1 MQNACAE
8 KPGLRPLCA
17 LLCAAGLLCAPLA
30 LAQNLSPD
38 ILVVGAGG
46 AGMAAAIETHEGS
59 GGKAKVVILEKLPFV
74 GGTTLLASTAYNAGG
89 SKLQPDYSADDYAQ
103 KLLKGFP
110 KADEHDRANIRQ
122 LADLSGPTADWL
134 IAMGADMSRVIN
146 GSQMTPADG
155 SAYGAMIVPVLKK
168 RVDALG
174 IPVVT
179 NADVQELVTDEAG
192 RVTGVRA
199 VLKSSQKEV
208 IPAKA
213 VILATGGF
221 ASNPELVKRF
231 TPQWAGYP
239 STASVGAEGDGLLM
253 AEKLGAKLDNMALA
267 GPQTVAYD
275 TGHGAV
281 SLTNVRYNGAILVGK
296 TGQRFTNELGNTAKI
311 GVDIKAQEGGVA
323 FLVFDRAS
331 VENAALMKKY
341 EAQGYFVKADTL
353 EELARK
359 FGIDEANLKAT
370 VERWR
375 GFYDQKKDGD
385 FGRTQSMFSRIDKA
399 PYYGQKISPASQ
411 TTYGGVERNADGAAL
426 KEDGSVIPGLFVAG
440 ETADQ
445 YGQGVSLG
453 IVTGRI
459 AARGAL
465 KAIEAK

>member
-1 MQNACAE
+1 MRTATA
-8 KPGLRPLCA
+8 KKTVLRPLPA
-17 LLCAAGLLCAPLA
+17 LLAAAGLLCATFA
-30 LAQNLSPD
+30 GAQTLSAD

-46 AGMAAAIETHEGS
+46 AGMAAAIEAHEAS
-59 GGKAKVVILEKLPFV
+59 NGKAKVVILEKLPFV

-89 SKLQPDYSADDYAQ
+89 SKLQPDYSAQDYEA

-110 KADEHDRANIRQ
+110 KADAHDRANIVQ
-122 LADLSGPTADWL
+122 LAQLSGPTADWL
-134 IAMGADMSRVIN
+134 VAMGADMSRIIN

-179 NADVQELVTDEAG
+179 NADVQELVTDDSG
-192 RVTGVRA
+192 RVTGVKA
-199 VLKSSQKEV
+199 TLKTKTTET

-221 ASNPELVKRF
+221 ASNPELVMRF
-231 TPQWAGYP
+231 SPQWAGYP
-239 STASVGAEGDGLLM
+239 STASVGAEGDGILM

-296 TGQRFTNELGNTAKI
+296 TGKRFTNELGNTAVI
-311 GVDIKAQEGGVA
+311 GADIKKQEGGVA
-323 FLVFDRAS
+323 FLIFDRTS

-341 EAQGYFVKADTL
+341 ESQGYFVKAETL
-353 EELARK
+353 NELAGK
-359 FGIDEANLKAT
+359 LGIDKTNLEAT
-370 VERWR
+370 VERWH
-375 GFYDQKKDGD
+375 GFFDKKKDED

-426 KEDGSVIPGLFVAG
+426 KTDGSVIPGLFVAG

-465 KAIEAK
+465 KAIDAK

>member
-1 MQNACAE
+1 MRKLPVH
-8 KPGLRPLCA
+8 KPGLRPLTA
-17 LLCAAGLLCAPLA
+17 VLAAAGLLCASVA
-30 LAQNLSPD
+30 GAQNLSAD

-46 AGMAAAIETHEGS
+46 AGMAAAIEAHEAS
-59 GGKAKVVILEKLPFV
+59 NGKAKVVILEKLPFV

-89 SKLQPDYSADDYAQ
+89 SKLQPNYSAKDYEA

-110 KADEHDRANIRQ
+110 KADDHDRANIRQ
-122 LADLSGPTADWL
+122 LAELSGPTADWL
-134 IAMGADMSRVIN
+134 VAMGADMSRVIN

-174 IPVVT
+174 ISVVT
-179 NADVQELVTDEAG
+179 NADVQELVTDAAG
-192 RVTGVRA
+192 RLQT
-199 VLKSSQKEV
+199 

-213 VILATGGF
+213 VILAMGGF

-231 TPQWAGYP
+231 SPQWAGYP
-239 STASVGAEGDGLLM
+239 STASVGAEGDGILM

-296 TGQRFTNELGNTAKI
+296 TGKRFTNELGNTAVI
-311 GVDIKAQEGGVA
+311 GADIKKQEGGVA
-323 FLVFDRAS
+323 FLIFDRTS

-353 EELARK
+353 DELARK
-359 FGIDEANLKAT
+359 LGVDKTNLKAT
-370 VERWR
+370 VERWH
-375 GFYDQKKDGD
+375 GFFDKKKDED

-426 KEDGSVIPGLFVAG
+426 KTDGSVIPGLFVAG

-445 YGQGVSLG
+445 YGQGSGSSRVASPRA
-453 IVTGRI
+453 VRSNRSARND
-459 AARGAL
+459 AAV
-465 KAIEAK
+465 

>member
-1 MQNACAE
+1 
-8 KPGLRPLCA
+8 
-17 LLCAAGLLCAPLA
+17 
-30 LAQNLSPD
+30 
-38 ILVVGAGG
+38 
-46 AGMAAAIETHEGS
+46 
-59 GGKAKVVILEKLPFV
+59 
-74 GGTTLLASTAYNAGG
+74 
-89 SKLQPDYSADDYAQ
+89 
-103 KLLKGFP
+103 
-110 KADEHDRANIRQ
+110 
-122 LADLSGPTADWL
+122 
-134 IAMGADMSRVIN
+134 MGADMSRVIN

-174 IPVVT
+174 ISVVT
-179 NADVQELVTDEAG
+179 NADVQELVTDAAG
-192 RVTGVRA
+192 RVTGVKA
-199 VLKSSQKEV
+199 TIKTKDLQT

-221 ASNPELVKRF
+221 ASNPELVMRF
-231 TPQWAGYP
+231 SPQWADYP
-239 STASVGAEGDGLLM
+239 STASVGAEGDGILM

-296 TGQRFTNELGNTAKI
+296 SGKRFTNELGSTAVI
-311 GVDIKAQEGGVA
+311 GADIKAQEGGVA
-323 FLVFDRAS
+323 FLIFDRAS

-353 EELARK
+353 DELARK
-359 FGIDEANLKAT
+359 LGVDKTNLKAT
-370 VERWR
+370 VERWH
-375 GFYDQKKDGD
+375 GFFDKKKDED

-426 KEDGSVIPGLFVAG
+426 KTDGSVIPGLFVAG

-465 KAIEAK
+465 KSIGAK

>member
-1 MQNACAE
+1 MRNLPAH
-8 KPGLRPLCA
+8 KTGLRPLTV
-17 LLCAAGLLCAPLA
+17 LLAAAGLLCASGA
-30 LAQNLSPD
+30 GAETLSAD
-38 ILVVGAGG
+38 VLVIGAGG
-46 AGMAAAIETHEGS
+46 AGMAAAIEAHEAS
-59 GGKAKVVILEKLPFV
+59 NGKAKVVILEKLPFV

-89 SKLQPDYSADDYAQ
+89 SKLQPNYSAKDYEA

-110 KADEHDRANIRQ
+110 KADDHDRANIRQ
-122 LADLSGPTADWL
+122 LAELSGPTADWL
-134 IAMGADMSRVIN
+134 VAMGADMSRVIN

-174 IPVVT
+174 ISVVT
-179 NADVQELVTDEAG
+179 NADVQELVTDAEG
-192 RVTGVRA
+192 RVTGV
-199 VLKSSQKEV
+199 
-208 IPAKA
+208 KA
-213 VILATGGF
+213 TIKTKDMQTITANDVILATGGF

-231 TPQWAGYP
+231 SPQWAGYP
-239 STASVGAEGDGLLM
+239 STASVGAEGDGILM
-253 AEKLGAKLDNMALA
+253 AEKLGAKLDNMALT

-296 TGQRFTNELGNTAKI
+296 TGKRFTNELGNTAVI
-311 GVDIKAQEGGVA
+311 GADIKKQEGGVA
-323 FLVFDRAS
+323 FLIFDRTS

-341 EAQGYFVKADTL
+341 ESQGYFVKADTL
-353 EELARK
+353 DELAQK
-359 FGIDEANLKAT
+359 LGVDKTNLRAT
-370 VERWR
+370 VERWH
-375 GFYDQKKDGD
+375 GFFDKKKDED

-426 KEDGSVIPGLFVAG
+426 KTDGSVIPGLFVAG

-465 KAIEAK
+465 KTIDAK